1 MGVSRTVPASN
12 ELFEV
17 LMRIAL
23 FGRAPKTQD
32 VPYLEV
38 VLEKLLEEEVQI
50 GIYTPLQ
57 EIIDQIKEEEFEQ
70 LEYVV
75 YHNDEEL
82 ENFDPD
88 FLISLGGDGT
98 ILEAT
103 VLIQSKDI
111 PILGINLGRL
121 GFLANVA
128 KSNIESSL
136 DALFTGR
143 FQLDFR
149 SLLQVKTSCGK
160 LLKPNFALNEITLA
174 RKETTSMITVH
185 TYLNGNYL
193 NSYWADGL
201 IISTPTGSTGYS
213 LSCGGPIIMPN
224 SDNFVLTPIA
234 PHNLTMRPFVINDS
248 NTLRL
253 QIESRENEFLASLD
267 SRIHSFTTETELMIQ
282 KADFRIALV
291 QTELQDFA
299 STMRNKLS
307 WGKDY
312 RN

>member
-1 MGVSRTVPASN
+1 
-12 ELFEV
+12 
-17 LMRIAL
+17 MRIAL
-23 FGRAPKTQD
+23 FGREPKTQNL
-32 VPYLEV
+32 PYIEV
-38 VLEKLLEEEVQI
+38 VLEKLHEETVLI
-50 GIYTPLQ
+50 GVYSPLKDAV
-57 EIIDQIKEEEFEQ
+57 EQIKQEEFEN
-70 LEYVV
+70 LEYLV
-75 YHNDEEL
+75 YANEEEL
-82 ENFDPD
+82 KDFDPD

-98 ILEAT
+98 ILDAT

-111 PILGINLGRL
+111 PILGINMGRL

-149 SLLQVKTSCGK
+149 TLLQVKTSCNK

-201 IISTPTGSTGYS
+201 IVSTPTGSTGYS

-248 NTLRL
+248 NTLRM
-253 QIESRENEFLASLD
+253 QVESRENEFLASLD
-267 SRIHSFTTETELMIQ
+267 SRMHSFTSDTELLIQ

-291 QTELQDFA
+291 QTELQDFP

-307 WGKDY
+307 WGRDF

>member
-1 MGVSRTVPASN
+1 
-12 ELFEV
+12 
-17 LMRIAL
+17 MRIAL
-23 FGRAPKTQD
+23 FGREPKTQNL
-32 VPYLEV
+32 PYIEV
-38 VLEKLLEEEVQI
+38 VLEKLHEETVQI
-50 GIYTPLQ
+50 GVYSPLKDAV
-57 EIIDQIKEEEFEQ
+57 EQIKQEEFEN
-70 LEYVV
+70 LEYLV
-75 YHNDEEL
+75 YSNEEEL
-82 ENFDPD
+82 KDFDPD

-98 ILEAT
+98 ILDAT

-111 PILGINLGRL
+111 PILGINMGRL

-149 SLLQVKTSCGK
+149 TLLQVKTSCNK

-201 IISTPTGSTGYS
+201 IVSTPTGSTGYS

-248 NTLRL
+248 NTLRM
-253 QIESRENEFLASLD
+253 QVESRENEFLASLD
-267 SRIHSFTTETELMIQ
+267 SRMHSFTSDTELLIQ

-291 QTELQDFA
+291 QTELQDFP

-307 WGKDY
+307 WGRDF

>member
-1 MGVSRTVPASN
+1 
-12 ELFEV
+12 
-17 LMRIAL
+17 MRIAL
-23 FGRAPKTQD
+23 FGRAPKTQNL
-32 VPYLEV
+32 PYIEV
-38 VLEKLLEEEVQI
+38 VLEKLIEEGVQI
-50 GIYTPLQ
+50 GVYRPLRDAVQ
-57 EIIDQIKEEEFEQ
+57 QMKEEDFTE

-75 YHNDEEL
+75 YDNEEEL
-82 ENFDPD
+82 DNFDPD

-98 ILEAT
+98 ILDAT

-111 PILGINLGRL
+111 PILGINMGRL

-149 SLLQVKTSCGK
+149 SLLQVRTSCGK
-160 LLKPNFALNEITLA
+160 LMKPNFALNEITLA
-174 RKETTSMITVH
+174 RKESTSMITVH

-201 IISTPTGSTGYS
+201 IVSTPTGSTGYS

-248 NTLRL
+248 NTLRM
-253 QIESRENEFLASLD
+253 QVESRENEFLASLD
-267 SRIHSFTTETELMIQ
+267 SRIHSFTTETELLIQ

-291 QTELQDFA
+291 QTELQDFP

-307 WGKDY
+307 WGRDH

>member
-1 MGVSRTVPASN
+1 
-12 ELFEV
+12 
-17 LMRIAL
+17 MRIAL
-23 FGRAPKTQD
+23 FGREPKTQNL
-32 VPYLEV
+32 PYIEV
-38 VLEKLLEEEVQI
+38 VLEKLHEETVQI
-50 GIYTPLQ
+50 GVYSPLKDAV
-57 EIIDQIKEEEFEQ
+57 EQIKQEEFEN
-70 LEYVV
+70 LEYLV
-75 YHNDEEL
+75 YANEEEL
-82 ENFDPD
+82 KDFDPD

-98 ILEAT
+98 ILDAT

-111 PILGINLGRL
+111 PILGINMGRL

-149 SLLQVKTSCGK
+149 TLLQVKTSCNK
-160 LLKPNFALNEITLA
+160 FLKPNFALNEITLA

-201 IISTPTGSTGYS
+201 IVSTPTGSTGYS

-248 NTLRL
+248 NTLRM
-253 QIESRENEFLASLD
+253 QVESRENEFLASLD
-267 SRIHSFTTETELMIQ
+267 SRMHSFTSDTELLIQ

-291 QTELQDFA
+291 QTELQDFP

-307 WGKDY
+307 WGRDF

>member
-1 MGVSRTVPASN
+1 
-12 ELFEV
+12 
-17 LMRIAL
+17 MRIAL
-23 FGRAPKTQD
+23 FGRAPKTQNL
-32 VPYLEV
+32 PYIEV
-38 VLEKLLEEEVQI
+38 VLEKLIEEGVQI
-50 GIYTPLQ
+50 GVYRPLRDAVQ
-57 EIIDQIKEEEFEQ
+57 QMKEEDFAE

-75 YHNDEEL
+75 YDNEEEL
-82 ENFDPD
+82 DNFDPD

-98 ILEAT
+98 ILDAT

-111 PILGINLGRL
+111 PVLGINMGRL

-128 KSNIESSL
+128 KGNIESSL

-149 SLLQVKTSCGK
+149 SLLQVRTSCGK
-160 LLKPNFALNEITLA
+160 LMKPNFALNEITLA
-174 RKETTSMITVH
+174 RKESTSMITVH

-201 IISTPTGSTGYS
+201 IVSTPTGSTGYS

-248 NTLRL
+248 NTLRM
-253 QIESRENEFLASLD
+253 QVESRENEFLASLD
-267 SRIHSFTTETELMIQ
+267 SRIHSFTTATELLIQ

-291 QTELQDFA
+291 QTELQDFP

-307 WGKDY
+307 WGRDH

>member
-1 MGVSRTVPASN
+1 
-12 ELFEV
+12 
-17 LMRIAL
+17 MRIAL
-23 FGRAPKTQD
+23 FGREPKPANL
-32 VPYLEV
+32 PYVE
-38 VLEKLLEEEVQI
+38 Q
-50 GIYTPLQ
+50 
-57 EIIDQIKEEEFEQ
+57 IIDRFVQEDVDFAA
-70 LEYVV
+70 
-75 YHNDEEL
+75 YHSLRDTLDEIRNHEHTDLRYTIYSDAEEL
-82 ENFDPD
+82 DNFNPD

-103 VLIQSKDI
+103 VLIQARDI
-111 PILGINLGRL
+111 PILGINMGRL

-128 KSNIESSL
+128 KNTIDSSL
-136 DALFTGR
+136 DALFSGR

-149 SLLQVKTSCGK
+149 TLLQARTSDSRVM
-160 LLKPNFALNEITLA
+160 KPNFALNEITIA

-185 TYLNGNYL
+185 TYLNGAYM

-234 PHNLTMRPFVINDS
+234 PHNLTMRPFVISDS

-253 QIESRENEFLASLD
+253 RVESRENEYLASLD
-267 SRIHSFTTETELMIQ
+267 SRMHSLTTNTEIFVQ
-282 KADFRIALV
+282 KADFRVALV
-291 QTELQDFA
+291 QTELHDFA
-299 STMRNKLS
+299 STLRNKLS
-307 WGKDY
+307 WGFDH

>member
-1 MGVSRTVPASN
+1 
-12 ELFEV
+12 
-17 LMRIAL
+17 MRIAL
-23 FGRAPKTQD
+23 FGREPKTQNL
-32 VPYLEV
+32 PYIEV
-38 VLEKLLEEEVQI
+38 VVEKLLEEGVQL
-50 GIYTPLQ
+50 GVYTPLKDAV
-57 EIIDQIKEEEFEQ
+57 EQIKQEEFEN
-70 LEYVV
+70 LEYLV
-75 YHNDEEL
+75 YANDEEL
-82 ENFDPD
+82 KDFDPD

-98 ILEAT
+98 ILDAT

-111 PILGINLGRL
+111 PILGINMGRL

-149 SLLQVKTSCGK
+149 TLLQVKTSCNK

-201 IISTPTGSTGYS
+201 IVSTPTGSTGYS

-248 NTLRL
+248 NALRM
-253 QIESRENEFLASLD
+253 QVESRENEFLASLD
-267 SRIHSFTTETELMIQ
+267 SLMHSFTSDTELLIQ

-291 QTELQDFA
+291 QTELQDFP

-307 WGKDY
+307 WGRDY

>member
-1 MGVSRTVPASN
+1 
-12 ELFEV
+12 
-17 LMRIAL
+17 MRIAL
-23 FGRAPKTQD
+23 FGRAPKTQNLA
-32 VPYLEV
+32 YIEV
-38 VLEKLLEEEVQI
+38 VLEKLIEEGVQI
-50 GIYTPLQ
+50 GVYRPLRDAVQ
-57 EIIDQIKEEEFEQ
+57 QMKEEDFTE

-75 YHNDEEL
+75 YDNEEEL
-82 ENFDPD
+82 DNFDPD

-98 ILEAT
+98 ILDAT

-111 PILGINLGRL
+111 PILGINMGRL

-149 SLLQVKTSCGK
+149 SLLQVRTSCGK
-160 LLKPNFALNEITLA
+160 LMKPNFALNEITLA
-174 RKETTSMITVH
+174 RKESTSMITVH

-201 IISTPTGSTGYS
+201 IVSTPTGSTGYS

-248 NTLRL
+248 NTLRM
-253 QIESRENEFLASLD
+253 QVESRENEFLASLD
-267 SRIHSFTTETELMIQ
+267 SRIHSFTTETELLIQ

-291 QTELQDFA
+291 QTELQDFP

-307 WGKDY
+307 WGRDH

>member
-1 MGVSRTVPASN
+1 
-12 ELFEV
+12 
-17 LMRIAL
+17 MRIAL
-23 FGRAPKTQD
+23 FGRAPKTQNLA
-32 VPYLEV
+32 YIEV
-38 VLEKLLEEEVQI
+38 VLEKLIEEGVQI
-50 GIYTPLQ
+50 GVYRPLRDAVQ
-57 EIIDQIKEEEFEQ
+57 QMKEEDFTE

-75 YHNDEEL
+75 YDNEEEL
-82 ENFDPD
+82 DNFDPD

-98 ILEAT
+98 ILDAT

-111 PILGINLGRL
+111 PILGINMGRL

-128 KSNIESSL
+128 KGNIESSL

-149 SLLQVKTSCGK
+149 SLLQVRTSCGK
-160 LLKPNFALNEITLA
+160 LMKPNFALNEITLA
-174 RKETTSMITVH
+174 RKESTSMITVH

-201 IISTPTGSTGYS
+201 IVSTPTGSTGYS

-248 NTLRL
+248 NTLRM
-253 QIESRENEFLASLD
+253 QVESRENEFLASLD
-267 SRIHSFTTETELMIQ
+267 SRIHSFTTETELLIQ

-291 QTELQDFA
+291 QTELQDFP

-307 WGKDY
+307 WGRDH

>member
-1 MGVSRTVPASN
+1 
-12 ELFEV
+12 
-17 LMRIAL
+17 MRIAL
-23 FGRAPKTQD
+23 FGRAPKTQNL
-32 VPYLEV
+32 PYIEV
-38 VLEKLLEEEVQI
+38 VMEKLIEEGVQI
-50 GIYTPLQ
+50 GVYRPLRDAVQ
-57 EIIDQIKEEEFEQ
+57 QMKEEDFAE

-75 YHNDEEL
+75 YDNEEEL
-82 ENFDPD
+82 DNFDPD

-98 ILEAT
+98 ILDAT

-111 PILGINLGRL
+111 PILGINMGRL

-128 KSNIESSL
+128 KGNIESSL

-149 SLLQVKTSCGK
+149 SLLQVRTSCGK
-160 LLKPNFALNEITLA
+160 LMKPNFALNEITLA
-174 RKETTSMITVH
+174 RKESTSMITVH

-201 IISTPTGSTGYS
+201 IVSTPTGSTGYS

-248 NTLRL
+248 NTLRM
-253 QIESRENEFLASLD
+253 QVESRENEFLASLD
-267 SRIHSFTTETELMIQ
+267 SRIHSFTTATELLIQ

-291 QTELQDFA
+291 QTELQDFP

-307 WGKDY
+307 WGRDH

>member
-1 MGVSRTVPASN
+1 
-12 ELFEV
+12 
-17 LMRIAL
+17 MRIAL
-23 FGRAPKTQD
+23 FGREPKTQNL
-32 VPYLEV
+32 PYIEV
-38 VLEKLLEEEVQI
+38 VVEKLFEEGAKLGV
-50 GIYTPLQ
+50 YSPLKDAV
-57 EIIDQIKEEEFEQ
+57 EQIKQEE
-70 LEYVV
+70 LENLKYLV
-75 YHNDEEL
+75 YTNDEEL
-82 ENFDPD
+82 KDFDPD

-98 ILEAT
+98 ILDAT

-111 PILGINLGRL
+111 PVLGINMGRL

-128 KSNIESSL
+128 KSTIETSL

-149 SLLQVKTSCGK
+149 TLLQVKTSCNK
-160 LLKPNFALNEITLA
+160 LLKPNFALNEITIA

-201 IISTPTGSTGYS
+201 IVATPTGSTGYS

-234 PHNLTMRPFVINDS
+234 PHNLTMRPFVINDT
-248 NTLRL
+248 NALRM
-253 QIESRENEFLASLD
+253 QVESRENEFLASLD
-267 SRIHSFTTETELMIQ
+267 SRIHSFTSDTELLIQ

-291 QTELQDFA
+291 QTELQDFP

-307 WGKDY
+307 WGRDY

>member
-1 MGVSRTVPASN
+1 M
-12 ELFEV
+12 
-17 LMRIAL
+17 
-23 FGRAPKTQD
+23 
-32 VPYLEV
+32 
-38 VLEKLLEEEVQI
+38 
-50 GIYTPLQ
+50 
-57 EIIDQIKEEEFEQ
+57 
-70 LEYVV
+70 V
-75 YHNDEEL
+75 YANDEEL
-82 ENFDPD
+82 KDFDPD

-111 PILGINLGRL
+111 PILGVNMGRL

-128 KSNIESSL
+128 KSNVESSL

-149 SLLQVKTSCGK
+149 TLLQVKTSCNK
-160 LLKPNFALNEITLA
+160 LLKPNFALNEITIA

-201 IISTPTGSTGYS
+201 IVSTPTGSTGYS

-248 NTLRL
+248 NTLRM
-253 QIESRENEFLASLD
+253 QVESRENEFLASLD
-267 SRIHSFTTETELMIQ
+267 SRMQSFTSDTELLIQ

-291 QTELQDFA
+291 QTELQDFP

-307 WGKDY
+307 WGRDH

>member
-1 MGVSRTVPASN
+1 
-12 ELFEV
+12 
-17 LMRIAL
+17 MRIAL
-23 FGRAPKTQD
+23 FGREPKTQNL
-32 VPYLEV
+32 PYIEV
-38 VLEKLLEEEVQI
+38 VLEKLHEETVQI
-50 GIYTPLQ
+50 GVYSPLKDAV
-57 EIIDQIKEEEFEQ
+57 EQIKQEEFEN
-70 LEYVV
+70 LEYLV
-75 YHNDEEL
+75 YANEEEL
-82 ENFDPD
+82 KDFDPD

-98 ILEAT
+98 ILDAT

-111 PILGINLGRL
+111 PILGINMGRL

-149 SLLQVKTSCGK
+149 TLLQVKTSCNK

-174 RKETTSMITVH
+174 RKETTRMITVQ

-201 IISTPTGSTGYS
+201 IVSTPTGSTGYS

-248 NTLRL
+248 NTLRM
-253 QIESRENEFLASLD
+253 QVESRENEFLASLD
-267 SRIHSFTTETELMIQ
+267 SRMHSFTSDTELLIQ

-291 QTELQDFA
+291 QTELQDFP

-307 WGKDY
+307 WGRDF

>member
-1 MGVSRTVPASN
+1 
-12 ELFEV
+12 
-17 LMRIAL
+17 MRIAL
-23 FGRAPKTQD
+23 FGREPKTQNL
-32 VPYLEV
+32 PYIEV
-38 VLEKLLEEEVQI
+38 VLEKLHEETVQI
-50 GIYTPLQ
+50 GVYSPLKDAV
-57 EIIDQIKEEEFEQ
+57 EQIKQEEFEN
-70 LEYVV
+70 LEYLV
-75 YHNDEEL
+75 YANQEEL
-82 ENFDPD
+82 KDFDPD

-98 ILEAT
+98 ILDAT

-111 PILGINLGRL
+111 PILGINMGRL

-149 SLLQVKTSCGK
+149 TLLQVKTSCNK

-201 IISTPTGSTGYS
+201 IVSTPTGSTGYS

-248 NTLRL
+248 NTLRM
-253 QIESRENEFLASLD
+253 QVESRENEFLASLD
-267 SRIHSFTTETELMIQ
+267 SRMHSFTSDTELLIQ

-291 QTELQDFA
+291 QTELQDFP

-307 WGKDY
+307 WGRDF

>member
-1 MGVSRTVPASN
+1 
-12 ELFEV
+12 
-17 LMRIAL
+17 MRIAL
-23 FGRAPKTQD
+23 FGREPKTQNL
-32 VPYLEV
+32 PYIEV
-38 VLEKLLEEEVQI
+38 VLEKLHEETVQI
-50 GIYTPLQ
+50 GVYSPLKDAV
-57 EIIDQIKEEEFEQ
+57 EQIKQEEFEN
-70 LEYVV
+70 LEYLV
-75 YHNDEEL
+75 YANEEEL
-82 ENFDPD
+82 KDFDPD

-98 ILEAT
+98 ILDAT

-111 PILGINLGRL
+111 PILGINMGRL

-149 SLLQVKTSCGK
+149 TLLQVKTSCNK

-185 TYLNGNYL
+185 TYLNGSYL

-201 IISTPTGSTGYS
+201 IVSTPTGSTGYS

-248 NTLRL
+248 NTLRM
-253 QIESRENEFLASLD
+253 QVESRENEFLASLD
-267 SRIHSFTTETELMIQ
+267 SRMHSFTSDTELLIQ

-291 QTELQDFA
+291 QTELQDFP

-307 WGKDY
+307 WGRDF

>member
-1 MGVSRTVPASN
+1 
-12 ELFEV
+12 
-17 LMRIAL
+17 MRIAL
-23 FGRAPKTQD
+23 FGRAPKTQNL
-32 VPYLEV
+32 PYIEV
-38 VLEKLLEEEVQI
+38 VLEKLIEEGVQI
-50 GIYTPLQ
+50 GVYRPLRDAVQ
-57 EIIDQIKEEEFEQ
+57 QMKEEDFTE

-75 YHNDEEL
+75 YDNEEEL
-82 ENFDPD
+82 DNFDPD

-98 ILEAT
+98 ILDAT

-111 PILGINLGRL
+111 PILGINMGRL

-128 KSNIESSL
+128 KGNIESSL

-149 SLLQVKTSCGK
+149 SLLQVRTSCGK
-160 LLKPNFALNEITLA
+160 LMKPNFALNEITLA
-174 RKETTSMITVH
+174 RKESTSMITVH

-201 IISTPTGSTGYS
+201 IVSTPTGSTGYS

-248 NTLRL
+248 NTLRM
-253 QIESRENEFLASLD
+253 QVESRENEFLASLD
-267 SRIHSFTTETELMIQ
+267 SRIHSFTTETELLIQ

-291 QTELQDFA
+291 QTELQDFP

-307 WGKDY
+307 WGRDH

>member
-1 MGVSRTVPASN
+1 
-12 ELFEV
+12 
-17 LMRIAL
+17 MRIAL
-23 FGRAPKTQD
+23 FGRAPKTQNL
-32 VPYLEV
+32 PYIEV
-38 VLEKLLEEEVQI
+38 VLEKLIEESVQI
-50 GIYTPLQ
+50 GVYRPLRDAVQ
-57 EIIDQIKEEEFEQ
+57 QMKEEDFAE

-75 YHNDEEL
+75 YDNEEEL
-82 ENFDPD
+82 DNFDPD

-98 ILEAT
+98 ILDAT

-111 PILGINLGRL
+111 PILGINMGRL

-149 SLLQVKTSCGK
+149 SLLQVRTSCGK
-160 LLKPNFALNEITLA
+160 LMKPNFALNEITLA
-174 RKETTSMITVH
+174 RKESTSMITVH

-201 IISTPTGSTGYS
+201 IVSTPTGSTGYS

-248 NTLRL
+248 NTLRM

-267 SRIHSFTTETELMIQ
+267 SRIHSFTTETELLIQ

-291 QTELQDFA
+291 QTELQDFP

-307 WGKDY
+307 WGRDH

>member
-1 MGVSRTVPASN
+1 VYHTLRPACDEIIN
-12 ELFEV
+12 EEFKEV
-17 LMRIAL
+17 QFSTYAN
-23 FGRAPKTQD
+23 
-32 VPYLEV
+32 
-38 VLEKLLEEEVQI
+38 EEELAQ
-50 GIYTPLQ
+50 
-57 EIIDQIKEEEFEQ
+57 
-70 LEYVV
+70 
-75 YHNDEEL
+75 
-82 ENFDPD
+82 FDPH

-103 VLIQSKDI
+103 VIIQSKDI
-111 PILGINLGRL
+111 PILGINMGRL

-128 KSNIESSL
+128 KSNIITSL

-149 SLLQVKTSCGK
+149 SLLQARSSSNHVM
-160 LLKPNFALNEITLA
+160 KPNFALNEITIA

-185 TYLNGNYL
+185 TYLNGAYL

-224 SDNFVLTPIA
+224 SENFVLTPIA
-234 PHNLTMRPFVINDS
+234 PHNLTMRPFVISDN

-253 QIESRENEFLASLD
+253 RIESRENEFLTSLD
-267 SRIHSFTTETELMIQ
+267 SRMHSFDTETELFVQ

-291 QTELQDFA
+291 QTELQDFP
-299 STMRNKLS
+299 STLRNKLS
-307 WGKDY
+307 WGLDH

>member
-1 MGVSRTVPASN
+1 
-12 ELFEV
+12 
-17 LMRIAL
+17 MRIAL
-23 FGRAPKTQD
+23 FGRAPKTQNL
-32 VPYLEV
+32 PYIEV
-38 VLEKLLEEEVQI
+38 VLEKLIEEGVQI
-50 GIYTPLQ
+50 GVYRPLRDAVQ
-57 EIIDQIKEEEFEQ
+57 QMKEEDFTE

-75 YHNDEEL
+75 YDNEEEL
-82 ENFDPD
+82 DNFDPD

-98 ILEAT
+98 ILDAT

-111 PILGINLGRL
+111 PILGINMGRL

-128 KSNIESSL
+128 KGNVESSL

-149 SLLQVKTSCGK
+149 SLLQVRTSCGK
-160 LLKPNFALNEITLA
+160 LMKPNFALNEITLA
-174 RKETTSMITVH
+174 RKESTSMITVH

-201 IISTPTGSTGYS
+201 IVSTPTGSTGYS

-248 NTLRL
+248 NTLRM
-253 QIESRENEFLASLD
+253 QVESRENEFLASLD
-267 SRIHSFTTETELMIQ
+267 SRIHSFNTETELLIQ

-291 QTELQDFA
+291 QTELQDFP

-307 WGKDY
+307 WGRDH

>member
-1 MGVSRTVPASN
+1 
-12 ELFEV
+12 
-17 LMRIAL
+17 MRIAL
-23 FGRAPKTQD
+23 FGREHKTQNL
-32 VPYLEV
+32 PYIEV
-38 VLEKLLEEEVQI
+38 VLEKLHEETVQI
-50 GIYTPLQ
+50 GVYSPLKDAV
-57 EIIDQIKEEEFEQ
+57 EQIKQEEFEN
-70 LEYVV
+70 LEYLV
-75 YHNDEEL
+75 YANEEEL
-82 ENFDPD
+82 KDFDPD

-98 ILEAT
+98 ILDAT

-111 PILGINLGRL
+111 PILGINMGRL

-149 SLLQVKTSCGK
+149 TLLQVKTSCNK

-201 IISTPTGSTGYS
+201 IVSTPTGSTGYS

-248 NTLRL
+248 NTLRM
-253 QIESRENEFLASLD
+253 QVESRENEFLASLD
-267 SRIHSFTTETELMIQ
+267 SRMHSFTSDTELLIQ

-291 QTELQDFA
+291 QTELQDFP

-307 WGKDY
+307 WGRDF

>member
-1 MGVSRTVPASN
+1 
-12 ELFEV
+12 
-17 LMRIAL
+17 MRIAL
-23 FGRAPKTQD
+23 FGREPKTQNL
-32 VPYLEV
+32 PYIEV
-38 VLEKLLEEEVQI
+38 VLEKLHEETVQI
-50 GIYTPLQ
+50 GVYSPLKDAV
-57 EIIDQIKEEEFEQ
+57 EQIKQEEFEN
-70 LEYVV
+70 LEYLV
-75 YHNDEEL
+75 YANEEEL
-82 ENFDPD
+82 KDFDPD

-98 ILEAT
+98 ILDAT

-111 PILGINLGRL
+111 PILGINMGRL

-149 SLLQVKTSCGK
+149 TLLQVKTSCNK

-201 IISTPTGSTGYS
+201 IVSTPTGSTGYS

-248 NTLRL
+248 NTLRM
-253 QIESRENEFLASLD
+253 QVESRENEFLASLD
-267 SRIHSFTTETELMIQ
+267 SRMHSFTSDTELLIQ

-291 QTELQDFA
+291 QTELQDWQ
-299 STMRNKLS
+299 NILLE
-307 WGKDY
+307 
-312 RN
+312 

>member
-1 MGVSRTVPASN
+1 
-12 ELFEV
+12 
-17 LMRIAL
+17 MRIAL
-23 FGRAPKTQD
+23 FGREPKTQNL
-32 VPYLEV
+32 PYIEI
-38 VLEKLLEEEVQI
+38 VLEKLHEETVQI
-50 GIYTPLQ
+50 GVYSPLKDAV
-57 EIIDQIKEEEFEQ
+57 EQIKQEEFEN
-70 LEYVV
+70 LEYLVFA
-75 YHNDEEL
+75 NEEEL
-82 ENFDPD
+82 KDFDPD

-98 ILEAT
+98 ILDAT

-111 PILGINLGRL
+111 PILGINMGRL

-149 SLLQVKTSCGK
+149 TLLQVKTSCNK

-201 IISTPTGSTGYS
+201 IVSTPTGSTGYS

-248 NTLRL
+248 NTLRM
-253 QIESRENEFLASLD
+253 QVESRENEFLASLD
-267 SRIHSFTTETELMIQ
+267 SRMHSFTSDTELLIQ

-291 QTELQDFA
+291 QTELQDFP

-307 WGKDY
+307 WGRDF

>member
-1 MGVSRTVPASN
+1 
-12 ELFEV
+12 
-17 LMRIAL
+17 MRIAL
-23 FGRAPKTQD
+23 FGRAPKPANL
-32 VPYLEV
+32 PYVEV
-38 VLEKLLEEEVQI
+38 VLEKLVEEGVEFSV
-50 GIYTPLQ
+50 YHTMRSACD
-57 EIIDQIKEEEFEQ
+57 EIIKEEFKEVQFSTYANE
-70 LEYVV
+70 
-75 YHNDEEL
+75 EEL
-82 ENFDPD
+82 TQFDPH

-111 PILGINLGRL
+111 PILGINMGRL

-128 KSNIESSL
+128 KSNIITSL

-149 SLLQVKTSCGK
+149 SLLQARSSSTHVM
-160 LLKPNFALNEITLA
+160 KPNFALNEITIA

-201 IISTPTGSTGYS
+201 IVSTPTGSTGYS

-248 NTLRL
+248 NTLRM
-253 QIESRENEFLASLD
+253 QVESRENEFLASLD
-267 SRIHSFTTETELMIQ
+267 SRMHSFTSDTELLIQ

-291 QTELQDFA
+291 QTELQDFP

-307 WGKDY
+307 WGRDF

>member
-1 MGVSRTVPASN
+1 
-12 ELFEV
+12 
-17 LMRIAL
+17 MRIAL
-23 FGRAPKTQD
+23 FGREPKTQNL
-32 VPYLEV
+32 PYIEV
-38 VLEKLLEEEVQI
+38 VLEKLHEETIQI
-50 GIYTPLQ
+50 GVYSPLKDAV
-57 EIIDQIKEEEFEQ
+57 EQIKQEEFEN
-70 LEYVV
+70 LEYLVFA
-75 YHNDEEL
+75 NEEEL
-82 ENFDPD
+82 KDFDPD

-98 ILEAT
+98 ILDAT

-111 PILGINLGRL
+111 PILGINMGRL

-149 SLLQVKTSCGK
+149 TLLQVKTSCNK

-201 IISTPTGSTGYS
+201 IVSTPTGSTGYS

-248 NTLRL
+248 NTLRM
-253 QIESRENEFLASLD
+253 QVESRENEFLASLD
-267 SRIHSFTTETELMIQ
+267 SRMHSFTSDTELLIQ

-291 QTELQDFA
+291 QTELQDFP

-307 WGKDY
+307 WGRDF

>member
-1 MGVSRTVPASN
+1 
-12 ELFEV
+12 
-17 LMRIAL
+17 MRIAL
-23 FGRAPKTQD
+23 FGRAPKTQNL
-32 VPYLEV
+32 PYIEV
-38 VLEKLLEEEVQI
+38 VLEKLIEEGVQI
-50 GIYTPLQ
+50 GVYRPLRDAVQ
-57 EIIDQIKEEEFEQ
+57 QMKEEDFTE

-75 YHNDEEL
+75 YDNEEEL
-82 ENFDPD
+82 DNFDPD

-98 ILEAT
+98 ILDAT

-111 PILGINLGRL
+111 PILGINMGRL

-128 KSNIESSL
+128 KGNVESSL

-149 SLLQVKTSCGK
+149 SLLQVRTSCGK
-160 LLKPNFALNEITLA
+160 LMKPNFALNEITLA
-174 RKETTSMITVH
+174 RKESTSMITVH

-201 IISTPTGSTGYS
+201 IVSTPTGSTGYS

-248 NTLRL
+248 NTLRM
-253 QIESRENEFLASLD
+253 QVESRENEFLASLD
-267 SRIHSFTTETELMIQ
+267 SRIHSFTTETELLIQ

-291 QTELQDFA
+291 QTELQDFP

-307 WGKDY
+307 WGRDH

>member
-1 MGVSRTVPASN
+1 
-12 ELFEV
+12 
-17 LMRIAL
+17 MRIAL
-23 FGRAPKTQD
+23 FGRAPKTQNLA
-32 VPYLEV
+32 YIEV
-38 VLEKLLEEEVQI
+38 VLEKLIEEGVQI
-50 GIYTPLQ
+50 GVYRPLRDAVQ
-57 EIIDQIKEEEFEQ
+57 QMKEEDFTE

-75 YHNDEEL
+75 YDNEEEL
-82 ENFDPD
+82 DNFDPD

-98 ILEAT
+98 ILDAT

-111 PILGINLGRL
+111 PILGINMGRL

-128 KSNIESSL
+128 KGNVESSL

-149 SLLQVKTSCGK
+149 SLLQVRTSCGK
-160 LLKPNFALNEITLA
+160 LMKPNFALNEITLA
-174 RKETTSMITVH
+174 RKESTSMITVH

-201 IISTPTGSTGYS
+201 IVSTPTGSTGYS

-248 NTLRL
+248 NTLRM
-253 QIESRENEFLASLD
+253 QVESRENEFLASLD
-267 SRIHSFTTETELMIQ
+267 SRIHSFTTETELLIQ

-291 QTELQDFA
+291 QTELQDFP

-307 WGKDY
+307 WGRDH

>member
-1 MGVSRTVPASN
+1 
-12 ELFEV
+12 
-17 LMRIAL
+17 MRIAL
-23 FGRAPKTQD
+23 FGREPKTQNL
-32 VPYLEV
+32 PYIEV
-38 VLEKLLEEEVQI
+38 VLEKLHEETVQI
-50 GIYTPLQ
+50 GVYSPLKDAV
-57 EIIDQIKEEEFEQ
+57 EQIKQEEFEN
-70 LEYVV
+70 LEYLV
-75 YHNDEEL
+75 YANEEEL
-82 ENFDPD
+82 KDFDPD

-98 ILEAT
+98 ILDAT

-111 PILGINLGRL
+111 PILGINMGRL

-128 KSNIESSL
+128 KRNIESSL

-149 SLLQVKTSCGK
+149 TLLQVKTSCNK

-201 IISTPTGSTGYS
+201 IVSTPTGSTGYS

-248 NTLRL
+248 NTLRM
-253 QIESRENEFLASLD
+253 QVESRENEFLASLD
-267 SRIHSFTTETELMIQ
+267 SRMHSFTSDTELLIQ

-291 QTELQDFA
+291 QTELQDFP

-307 WGKDY
+307 WGRDF

>member
-1 MGVSRTVPASN
+1 
-12 ELFEV
+12 
-17 LMRIAL
+17 MRIAL
-23 FGRAPKTQD
+23 FGRAPKTQNL
-32 VPYLEV
+32 PYIEV
-38 VLEKLLEEEVQI
+38 VLEKLIEEGVQI
-50 GIYTPLQ
+50 GIYRSLRDAVQ
-57 EIIDQIKEEEFEQ
+57 QMKEEDFTE

-75 YHNDEEL
+75 YDNEEEL
-82 ENFDPD
+82 DNFDPD

-98 ILEAT
+98 ILDAT

-111 PILGINLGRL
+111 PILGINMGRL

-149 SLLQVKTSCGK
+149 SLLQVRTSCGK
-160 LLKPNFALNEITLA
+160 LMKPNFALNEITLA
-174 RKETTSMITVH
+174 RKESTSMITVH

-201 IISTPTGSTGYS
+201 IVSTPTGSTGYS

-248 NTLRL
+248 NTLRM
-253 QIESRENEFLASLD
+253 QVESRENEFLASLD
-267 SRIHSFTTETELMIQ
+267 SRIHSFTTETELLIQ

-291 QTELQDFA
+291 QTELQDFP

-307 WGKDY
+307 WGRDH

>member
-1 MGVSRTVPASN
+1 
-12 ELFEV
+12 
-17 LMRIAL
+17 MRIAL
-23 FGRAPKTQD
+23 FGRSPKIQD
-32 VPYLEV
+32 LPYVEI
-38 VLEKLLEEEVQI
+38 VLEKLHEEGVAVGLYAPLKESCEQI
-50 GIYTPLQ
+50 R
-57 EIIDQIKEEEFEQ
+57 DEEFEE
-70 LEYVV
+70 LVFSI
-75 YHNDEEL
+75 YHNEEEL
-82 ENFDPD
+82 EAFDPD

-111 PILGINLGRL
+111 PILGINMGRL

-128 KSNIESSL
+128 KSNIETSI
-136 DALFTGR
+136 DALFSGR

-149 SLLQVKTSCGK
+149 SLLQARTSTNRVM
-160 LLKPNFALNEITLA
+160 KPNFALNEITIA

-185 TYLNGNYL
+185 TYLNGSYL

-224 SDNFVLTPIA
+224 SENFVLTPIA
-234 PHNLTMRPFVINDS
+234 PHNLTMRPFVISDN

-253 QIESRENEFLASLD
+253 KIESREHEFLASLD
-267 SRIHSFTTETELMIQ
+267 SQMHSFDSETELLIQ

-299 STMRNKLS
+299 STLRNKLS
-307 WGKDY
+307 WGRDY

>member
-1 MGVSRTVPASN
+1 
-12 ELFEV
+12 
-17 LMRIAL
+17 MRIAL
-23 FGRAPKTQD
+23 FGREPKTQNL
-32 VPYLEV
+32 PYIEV
-38 VLEKLLEEEVQI
+38 VLEKLMEEGVQI
-50 GIYTPLQ
+50 GVYSPLKDAV
-57 EIIDQIKEEEFEQ
+57 EQIKQEEFEN
-70 LEYVV
+70 LDYVV
-75 YHNDEEL
+75 YANDEEL
-82 ENFDPD
+82 KDFDPD

-111 PILGINLGRL
+111 PILGVNMGRL

-128 KSNIESSL
+128 KSNVESSL

-149 SLLQVKTSCGK
+149 TLLQVKTSCNK
-160 LLKPNFALNEITLA
+160 LLKPNFALNEITIA

-201 IISTPTGSTGYS
+201 IVSTPTGSTGYS

-248 NTLRL
+248 NTLRM
-253 QIESRENEFLASLD
+253 QVESRENEFLASLD
-267 SRIHSFTTETELMIQ
+267 SRMHSFTSDTELLIQ

-291 QTELQDFA
+291 QTELQDFP

-307 WGKDY
+307 WGRDH